1 MKKLIYIVLVVCIVL
16 IIYTI
21 KKDNKIQFLVL
32 GNNIDPSIEKEV
44 KELLKKNQR
53 YENSLYSEANYI
65 IEILNDIDSN
75 KKINSKVTINNALV
89 KSELIVL
96 NIDYSDM
103 ININQNELKTNLDR
117 LIKKLR
123 KITKENIVLLSPSSK
138 DLQDT
143 YYEVSKLNHIEYIDS
158 EYKLLKYIENDIM
171 K

>member
-1 MKKLIYIVLVVCIVL
+1 MKKIIYIVLVVFIVL

-53 YENSLYSEANYI
+53 YENSLYLEANYI

-89 KSELIVL
+89 KSELIIL

-117 LIKKLR
+117 LIKRIR
-123 KITKENIVLLSPSSK
+123 KITKENIVLLSPYSK

-143 YYEVSKLNHIEYIDS
+143 YYEVSKLNDIEYIDS

>member
-1 MKKLIYIVLVVCIVL
+1 MKKLIYIVLVVFIVL

-53 YENSLYSEANYI
+53 YENSLYLEANYI
-65 IEILNDIDSN
+65 IEILNAIDSN

-89 KSELIVL
+89 KSELIIL

-103 ININQNELKTNLDR
+103 ININLNELKTNLDR
-117 LIKKLR
+117 LIKKIR
-123 KITKENIVLLSPSSK
+123 KITKENIVLLSPYSK

-143 YYEVSKLNHIEYIDS
+143 YYEVSKLNNIEYIDS
-158 EYKLLKYIENDIM
+158 EYKLLKYIENDII